1 MLPVHSIKPTT
12 RNTLAANQHINTKK
26 PNKLSAFF
34 ICLLVATLLWLLHS
48 LNTVYTKQFSVP
60 VEFRNYPQNKVM
72 VEIPK
77 DIKVS
82 VKASGLKLFMLGLTE
97 PFPTLKVDLNDVK
110 RDAAGNKFY
119 LSSNISEIKKLF
131 RFKAEIRRLQPDT
144 ILFINNMGTQKEVPV
159 KIPLSITYE
168 RGYTAK
174 LIKLDPSRVYITG
187 EAADLETIDTV
198 YTSPLSLTDQK
209 TDHIRMLNL
218 VNPGERIALSTNA
231 VQLTIN
237 VGKLVENEMNIPLKI
252 ENGDKNFSYS
262 LFPSKIKVKYSG
274 VFGESG
280 ADTSLL
286 KVYVD
291 MNRRQ
296 NNKLGVSVKLLS
308 DHITVLSFEPKEVE
322 FLMIKK

>member
-1 MLPVHSIKPTT
+1 MAS
-12 RNTLAANQHINTKK
+12 NQHMNQKK

-34 ICLLVATLLWLLHS
+34 ICLILATFLWLLHS

-72 VEIPK
+72 IEIPK

-82 VKASGLKLFMLGLTE
+82 VKANGLKLFMLGLTE
-97 PFPTLKVDLNDVK
+97 PFPMLKIDLNEVK
-110 RDAAGNKFY
+110 GDATRNKCY

-144 ILFINNMGTQKEVPV
+144 IVFINNVGTQKEVPV
-159 KIPLSITYE
+159 KVPLHINYAK
-168 RGYTAK
+168 GYTAK
-174 LIKLDPSRVYITG
+174 LIKVEPVRVYITG

-198 YTSPLSLTDQK
+198 YTSPLSLNDQR
-209 TDHIRMLNL
+209 TDHVRMMDL

-231 VQLTIN
+231 VKLSVS
-237 VGKLVENEMNIPLKI
+237 VGQLVENEMSIPIKV
-252 ENGDKNFSYS
+252 ENGDKNFAYS
-262 LFPSKIKVKYSG
+262 FFPSKIKVKYSG

-286 KVYVD
+286 RVYVD
-291 MNRRQ
+291 PSQRNK
-296 NNKLGVSVKLLS
+296 NKLSVNVKLLS
-308 DHITVLSFEPKEVE
+308 DHITVLGFEPKEVE
-322 FLMIKK
+322 FLMIKKK